1 MGHGRWESTG
11 RAAYVSSS
19 TLASAA
25 NSATDYFKSTTVTSE
40 LNVNKLKGGVR
51 ESRDSDKNPESNAII
66 LGLDVTGSMG
76 DIAHQI
82 AKDGLGKIIEG
93 ILEQKPVTDPH
104 ILFSA
109 IGDIQCDRAPLQ
121 ASQFEADHRIIEQ
134 LNQIYVE
141 GGGGGN
147 STESYDLPWYFAA
160 NMTSIDCFE
169 KRQKKGYLFT
179 FGDEQP
185 PSGASE
191 SQVKALF
198 GSGTQKGFTADEAL
212 KAASKKY
219 HVFHVII
226 EEGWYASRHPNVT
239 SNWKQLMGSRALP
252 LDNYRHLPEL
262 VLAAMHVSEG
272 SDVEEVIA
280 NHQDSNVKESLRRAF
295 GV

>member
-1 MGHGRWESTG
+1 
-11 RAAYVSSS
+11 
-19 TLASAA
+19 
-25 NSATDYFKSTTVTSE
+25 
-40 LNVNKLKGGVR
+40 
-51 ESRDSDKNPESNAII
+51 
-66 LGLDVTGSMG
+66 MG

-93 ILEQKPVTDPH
+93 ILEQKPVSDPH

-109 IGDIQCDRAPLQ
+109 IGDVQYDSTPLQ

-134 LNQIYVE
+134 LNQIYLE

-169 KRQKKGYLFT
+169 KRDKKGYLFT
-179 FGDEQP
+179 FGDERP
-185 PSGASE
+185 PAGVSE
-191 SQVKALF
+191 QQLSAIFDKSNQ
-198 GSGTQKGFTADEAL
+198 TGFTAAEAL
-212 KAASKKY
+212 AAASKKY

-226 EEGWYASRHPNVT
+226 EEGWYASTHKNVT
-239 SNWKQLMGSRALP
+239 EDWKQLMGNRALP

-272 SDVEEVIA
+272 ADVEEVIA
-280 NHQDSNVKESLRRAF
+280 GHQDANVKRSLSRAF

>member
-1 MGHGRWESTG
+1 MGHGRWEETG
-11 RAAYVSSS
+11 RSFYSTTSRAASE
-19 TLASAA
+19 A
-25 NSATDYFKSTTVTSE
+25 NTAHDYFKSRAVTEE
-40 LNVNKLKGGVR
+40 LNVSKLKGGIR

-93 ILEQKPVTDPH
+93 ILEQKPVTDPQ

-109 IGDIQCDRAPLQ
+109 IGDIMCDSAPLQ
-121 ASQFEADHRIIEQ
+121 ASQFEVDHRIIEQ

-169 KRQKKGYLFT
+169 KRKKKGYLFT
-179 FGDEQP
+179 FGDEMP
-185 PSGASE
+185 PSGANDR
-191 SQVKALF
+191 QVKALF
-198 GSGTQKGFTADEAL
+198 GKSNQKGFTSEEAL
-212 KAASKKY
+212 RAASKKY

-226 EEGWYASRHPNVT
+226 EQGWYASSHSGVT
-239 SNWKQLMGSRALP
+239 EAWKELMGSRALP
-252 LDNYRHLPEL
+252 LDNYHHLPEL

-272 SDVEEVIA
+272 ADVEEIISHTQGSA
-280 NHQDSNVKESLRRAF
+280 AKASLRRAF

>member
-1 MGHGRWESTG
+1 MGHGRWEETG
-11 RAAYVSSS
+11 RAFYNTTSH
-19 TLASAA
+19 LARKAKR
-25 NSATDYFKSTTVTSE
+25 TEDYFVSTRVTDE
-40 LNVNKLKGGVR
+40 LNVAKLKGGIR

-93 ILEQKPVTDPH
+93 ILEQLPVTDPH

-109 IGDIQCDRAPLQ
+109 IGDVNYDSTPLQ

-147 STESYDLPWYFAA
+147 NTESYDLPWYFAA

-169 KRQKKGYLFT
+169 KRNKKGYLFT
-179 FGDEQP
+179 FGDERP
-185 PSGASE
+185 PRGVDDR
-191 SQVKALF
+191 QLKAVF
-198 GSGTQKGFTADEAL
+198 DKSNQRGFTADEAL
-212 KAASKKY
+212 KAASEKY

-226 EEGWYASRHPNVT
+226 EEGWYASNHSNVT
-239 SNWKQLMGSRALP
+239 NDWKQLMGNRALP
-252 LDNYRHLPEL
+252 LDNYHHLPEL

-272 SDVEEVIA
+272 ASVDEIIA
-280 NHQDSNVKESLRRAF
+280 TQQDKMVKKSLRRAF

>member
-1 MGHGRWESTG
+1 MGGGRWEDTG
-11 RAAYVSSS
+11 RAAYVSTS
-19 TLASAA
+19 ASAA
-25 NSATDYFKSTTVTSE
+25 RAHHYKEVFTSTEVTEE
-40 LNVNKLKGGVR
+40 LNVAKLKGGIR
-51 ESRDSDKNPESNAII
+51 ESRDSEQNPASNAII

-93 ILEQKPVTDPH
+93 ILEQKPVSDPH
-104 ILFSA
+104 ILFTA
-109 IGDIQCDRAPLQ
+109 IGDVVYDSTPLQ

-169 KRQKKGYLFT
+169 KRKKKGYLFT
-179 FGDEQP
+179 FGDERP
-185 PSGASE
+185 PKGVNERQLSAI
-191 SQVKALF
+191 F
-198 GSGTQKGFTADEAL
+198 GSSNQKGFTSDEAL

-226 EEGWYASRHPNVT
+226 EEGWYASTHQGVAND
-239 SNWKQLMGSRALP
+239 WKQLMGNRALP

-272 SDVEEVIA
+272 ADVKEVIA
-280 NHQDSNVKESLRRAF
+280 GHQDASVKESLRHAF
-295 GV
+295 GA

>member
-1 MGHGRWESTG
+1 MGGGRWEDTG
-11 RAAYVSSS
+11 RSAYVSTS
-19 TLASAA
+19 ASAA
-25 NSATDYFKSTTVTSE
+25 KARHYKEVFTSTDVTEE
-40 LNVNKLKGGVR
+40 LNVAKLKGGIR
-51 ESRDSDKNPESNAII
+51 ESRDSDHNPESNAII

-93 ILEQKPVTDPH
+93 ILEQKPVSDPH

-109 IGDIQCDRAPLQ
+109 IGDVVYDSVPLQ

-169 KRQKKGYLFT
+169 KRKKKGYLFT
-179 FGDEQP
+179 FGDELP
-185 PSGASE
+185 PNGVNNKQLTA
-191 SQVKALF
+191 VF
-198 GSGTQKGFTADEAL
+198 GKGNQKGFTADEAL

-219 HVFHVII
+219 HVFHIII
-226 EEGWYASRHPNVT
+226 EQGWYASTHHNVT
-239 SNWKQLMGSRALP
+239 SRWKQLMGNRALP
-252 LDNYRHLPEL
+252 LDDHHHLPEL

-272 SDVEEVIA
+272 ADVAEVITGQ
-280 NHQDSNVKESLRRAF
+280 QDESVKESLRHAF
-295 GV
+295 GE